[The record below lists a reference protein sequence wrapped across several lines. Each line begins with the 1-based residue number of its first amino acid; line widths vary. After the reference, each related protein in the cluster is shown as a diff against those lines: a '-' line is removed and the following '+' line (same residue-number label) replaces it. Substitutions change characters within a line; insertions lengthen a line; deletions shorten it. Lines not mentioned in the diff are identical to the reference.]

1 MSSPGWALLLVRR
14 SLSIRFVFTHPSDSP
29 LSLHG
34 VSVHPASPA
43 ERPLWPKE
51 PQSIRPL
58 YVCVS
63 RFYALALAEGFLL
76 KWLNGAD
83 HLVQAGRRRMF
94 LVSEVCVLTWARV
107 QAWVSE
113 HAACAHVLTLWIFPG
128 TQMIPFLTLSPPPKL
143 LLILPT
149 TYPCHVLLDSSSS
162 SPMNCVCVS
171 VWLACAHIKLVEL
184 SYVTGYSILD
194 VCKLLTSIL
203 YMSLLCSPI
212 PPTEFVLP
220 PSAQWSMSCTLC
232 SRDRTEGKRPLAC
245 SPSDSQKQPSW
256 PTKTQHEATKWQP
269 VQPLL
274 L

>member
-128 TQMIPFLTLSPPPKL
+128 TQMIPFLTLSPPPNFYL
-143 LLILPT
+143 SFPQHTPVMFYWIPLHLVQWT
-149 TYPCHVLLDSSSS
+149 V
-162 SPMNCVCVS
+162 CVCE
-171 VWLACAHIKLVEL
+171 C
-184 SYVTGYSILD
+184 VTCL
-194 VCKLLTSIL
+194 
-203 YMSLLCSPI
+203 
-212 PPTEFVLP
+212 
-220 PSAQWSMSCTLC
+220 
-232 SRDRTEGKRPLAC
+232 RTH
-245 SPSDSQKQPSW
+245 
-256 PTKTQHEATKWQP
+256 KTCRALICYRIQHTRCM
-269 VQPLL
+269 
-274 L
+274 

>member
-1 MSSPGWALLLVRR
+1 MCFALLCLSSCWGVFAEVTKWSR
-14 SLSIRFVFTHPSDSP
+14 SSCS
-29 LSLHG
+29 
-34 VSVHPASPA
+34 
-43 ERPLWPKE
+43 
-51 PQSIRPL
+51 
-58 YVCVS
+58 S
-63 RFYALALAEGFLL
+63 RA
-76 KWLNGAD
+76 K
-83 HLVQAGRRRMF
+83 
-94 LVSEVCVLTWARV
+94 
-107 QAWVSE
+107 
-113 HAACAHVLTLWIFPG
+113 AHVLGVWGLCANLSSCAGVGVWTCCLCACFNSLDFSRD
-128 TQMIPFLTLSPPPKL
+128 TNDSLLDPFTPPKL